1 MDGFGGPPGT
11 RQTPAN
17 TVRNATY
24 SSTNRFSGP
33 PGTTTPGGPPGS
45 GGASQISRPALAAVA
60 ATQVPNIDWGF
71 LNAGPPSTQ
80 AQAPPPGAV
89 TPGGPPGT
97 TGAAPQINPPSVP
110 QPNTPQAAP
119 TPEFDL
125 TPYQPQ
131 IQQMVTSGYGLMPPS
146 AQPSTTAD
154 MNMVAQAQQAG
165 AGSYDRTVF
174 SPQELM
180 SAATSGAATAPAA
193 QAVQQAAPPTPN
205 ELMGLRYTAA
215 AKAYQDP
222 ATGYAQSQVAAP
234 SPNELAGMRY
244 QQAAKTYT
252 EDPGAYQQMLNAP
265 TYGSP
270 GAMGWQPSQQ
280 ELMRAATSGAATH
293 PAAQRVQQAA
303 PSFSQEDLMR
313 AATSGAATHP
323 AAQAVQQTSPYAGL
337 DLTSRANSN
346 ARMVLPSAD
355 DQRAAIAAGGTAYTP
370 EQTARVE
377 QIQNN
382 AAAAVPAP
390 APAPAPVPAPAP
402 APVPAAVPA
411 WDPAN
416 NDAPITDPIGMWTDP
431 TSGGQMPDPADAE
444 AWERMQR
451 VADSEFGPGQDI
463 YNPTYD
469 TERFP
474 TYDPN
479 DTGGGW
485 PDTGGGDF
493 GNGDFGAGPSADLGT
508 YNPNSGEYLQFGLN
522 LAQNTSDYNR
532 VGEGR
537 EFWNQAQDRKWDEM
551 RRGIPGQY
559 NSRGMIDS
567 GLLTRAEG
575 LAAGD
580 QRFETDVRQWSDN
593 EERARLERERV
604 NLYGGFEGGLT
615 QGLMDNYMSGMLT
628 YDDPLTAMN
637 EAMGSG
643 TGGYMRS
650 GIMDRAIPTWGSGVG
665 R

>member
-1 MDGFGGPPGT
+1 MPPWGAGPKPKK
-11 RQTPAN
+11 TPAN
-17 TVRNATY
+17 TVKNSTY
-24 SSTNRFSGP
+24 STGNRFSGP

-45 GGASQISRPALAAVA
+45 GRASQISRPALAAAA
-60 ATQVPNIDWGF
+60 ATNRPNTPKPAQI
-71 LNAGPPSTQ
+71 GPGG
-80 AQAPPPGAV
+80 AQLRVDRLGRAQGLDSAYNPHDFGNGLQDLLYYPDFDKTTVLAEPYDPRTAKPPLQYLGTPGTV

-97 TGAAPQINPPSVP
+97 GSPSQIRRPSVP
-110 QPNTPQAAP
+110 SQA
-119 TPEFDL
+119 DL
-125 TPYQPQ
+125 
-131 IQQMVTSGYGLMPPS
+131 S
-146 AQPSTTAD
+146 AQ
-154 MNMVAQAQQAG
+154 
-165 AGSYDRTVF
+165 
-174 SPQELM
+174 
-180 SAATSGAATAPAA
+180 
-193 QAVQQAAPPTPN
+193 
-205 ELMGLRYTAA
+205 RYTAA

-222 ATGYAQSQVAAP
+222 TTGYAQSQVAAP

-244 QQAAKTYT
+244 QQAAQTYT

-265 TYGSP
+265 SFGTR

-303 PSFSQEDLMR
+303 PQQAAPSFSQEELMR

-323 AAQAVQQTSPYAGL
+323 AAQAIQQAAPAAAAPRAVGPSPMQLAEGSQGAQEQEIYKWL
-337 DLTSRANSN
+337 
-346 ARMVLPSAD
+346 
-355 DQRAAIAAGGTAYTP
+355 GTEGA
-370 EQTARVE
+370 
-377 QIQNN
+377 QNLLASN
-382 AAAAVPAP
+382 AAAAAP
-390 APAPAPVPAPAP
+390 A
-402 APVPAAVPA
+402 AAAPA

-416 NDAPITDPIGMWTDP
+416 NDPAITGPVGMWTDP
-431 TSGGQMPDPADAE
+431 TNGGQMPDPADAD

-474 TYDPN
+474 TYDPSN
-479 DTGGGW
+479 TGGGW
-485 PDTGGGDF
+485 GGPDTGGTWDDGYGGVGD
-493 GNGDFGAGPSADLGT
+493 GPGADMGT
-508 YNPNSGEYLQFGLN
+508 FNPNSGEYLQFGLN

-537 EFWNQAQDRKWDEM
+537 ELWNQAQDRKWDEM

-593 EERARLERERV
+593 
-604 NLYGGFEGGLT
+604 GL
-615 QGLMDNYMSGMLT
+615 
-628 YDDPLTAMN
+628 
-637 EAMGSG
+637 
-643 TGGYMRS
+643 
-650 GIMDRAIPTWGSGVG
+650 IV
-665 R
+665 